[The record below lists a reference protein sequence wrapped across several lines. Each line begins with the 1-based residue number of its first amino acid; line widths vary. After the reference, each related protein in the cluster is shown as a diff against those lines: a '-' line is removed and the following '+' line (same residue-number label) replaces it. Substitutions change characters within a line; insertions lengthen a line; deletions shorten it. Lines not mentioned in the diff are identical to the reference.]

1 MTSVHGISVA
11 GGTFPAQIWHSF
23 MSTADA
29 GQCES
34 FPASDESPEFTPF
47 YGEYAST
54 GTSSDTS
61 YDSTST
67 YTAPAP
73 TGAGDNSAGGE
84 NYDGG
89 YDPRLYESPP
99 QDAPDSPGPA
109 PDTDGGGVAPP
120 GNGQGNGQGKGK

>member
-1 MTSVHGISVA
+1 
-11 GGTFPAQIWHSF
+11 
-23 MSTADA
+23 MSTADK

-34 FPASDESPEFTPF
+34 FPASSESPQYTPF
-47 YGEYAST
+47 YGQYAST
-54 GTSSDTS
+54 GTSSDTT

-99 QDAPDSPGPA
+99 QDAPDTGG

-120 GNGQGNGQGKGK
+120 GNGQGNANGHDKG